1 MSGFNS
7 DEEDT
12 VDEDKNKLVDEFDVD
27 TGEFEKVDD
36 FAKCFTT
43 CATVL
48 CL

>member
-12 VDEDKNKLVDEFDVD
+12 VDEANVKFVDEFDVD
-27 TGEFEKVDD
+27 NDD
-36 FAKCFTT
+36 FEEVGDLAKSFTT

>member
-12 VDEDKNKLVDEFDVD
+12 VDEAKNKLVDEFDVD
-27 TGEFEKVDD
+27 TDDFEEVDD
-36 FAKCFTT
+36 VAKSFTT
-43 CATVL
+43 CATAL